1 MQVDLKKLKPIGIV
15 VILGAAVLALI
26 VCFTADMGIPPKYES
41 VHDADYYLQSEDTM
55 NELAAELEENVF
67 PKLEGIASYGYD
79 PGSGKLRITVEK
91 QMLGRVEQVLL
102 RDFDARLFEFK
113 EA

>member
-41 VHDADYYLQSEDTM
+41 VHDTDY
-55 NELAAELEENVF
+55 
-67 PKLEGIASYGYD
+67 
-79 PGSGKLRITVEK
+79 
-91 QMLGRVEQVLL
+91 
-102 RDFDARLFEFK
+102 
-113 EA
+113 

>member
-67 PKLEGIASYGYD
+67 PKLEGIVSYGYD
-79 PGSGKLRITVEK
+79 PGYGKLRITVEK

-102 RDFDARLFEFK
+102 RDFDARLFEFT

>member
-15 VILGAAVLALI
+15 VVLGAAVLALI

-41 VHDADYYLQSEDTM
+41 LHDADYYLQSEDTM

-67 PKLEGIASYGYD
+67 PKLDGITSYGFD
-79 PGSGKLRITVEK
+79 PESGKLRITVEK
-91 QMLGRVEQVLL
+91 ETLGRVEQVLL
-102 RDFDARLFEFK
+102 RDFDARLFEFT